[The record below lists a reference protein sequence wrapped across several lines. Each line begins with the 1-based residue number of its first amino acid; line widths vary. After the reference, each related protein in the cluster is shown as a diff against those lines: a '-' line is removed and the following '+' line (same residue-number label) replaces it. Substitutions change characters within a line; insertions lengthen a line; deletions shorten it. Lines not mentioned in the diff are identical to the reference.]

1 MPISRSGTTYTQT
14 DTRSFDEY
22 LDDEALREETSIAA
36 EKMFIAWQLENARVE
51 QKISKSALAQQLG
64 TSRAQIDRVL
74 DRHNQNVTIETLKRV
89 AAVLG
94 KRLKLELV

>member
-1 MPISRSGTTYTQT
+1 MPISRSGKFYTQVSE
-14 DTRSFDEY
+14 RSFDQY
-22 LDDEALREETSIAA
+22 LDDKGLRDEVDIAA
-36 EKMFIAWQLENARVE
+36 EKMYIAWQLEQARIE
-51 QKISKSALAQQLG
+51 QKMSKSALAQKLG

-74 DRHNQNVTIETLKRV
+74 DQHNQNVTIETLKRV

>member
-1 MPISRSGTTYTQT
+1 MPISRSGKFYTQVS
-14 DTRSFDEY
+14 TRSFDQY
-22 LDDEALREETSIAA
+22 LDDKGLREEADIAA
-36 EKMFIAWQLENARVE
+36 EKMYIAWQLENARIE
-51 QKISKSALAQQLG
+51 QKLSKSALAQKLG

-74 DRHNQNVTIETLKRV
+74 DQHNQNVTIETLKRV

>member
-1 MPISRSGTTYTQT
+1 MSVSKTGRVYTQS
-14 DTRSFDEY
+14 DTRSFDAY
-22 LDDEALREETSIAA
+22 LHDEGITDEIDIAA
-36 EKMFIAWQLENARVE
+36 EKMFIAHQLDEARRS
-51 QKISKSALAQQLG
+51 QKITKAALAESLG

-94 KRLKLELV
+94 KRLKIELI